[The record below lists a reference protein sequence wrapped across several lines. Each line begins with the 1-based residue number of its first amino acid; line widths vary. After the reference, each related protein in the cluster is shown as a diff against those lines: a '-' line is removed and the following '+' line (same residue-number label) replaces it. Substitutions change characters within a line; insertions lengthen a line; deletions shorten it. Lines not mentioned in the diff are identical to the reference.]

1 MNIRIEDHRT
11 VRAWTALAL
20 ALAAGGGVAPARAA
34 DSVAVAAAGS
44 VAAEAMDLD
53 AGEIMVTARKRNE
66 SLQNVPIAISVL
78 DGAALE
84 QKGAYHLQQIYQE
97 VPSLTVF
104 TVNPRNVN
112 INIRGL
118 GSNVAIANNGLDLG
132 VGFYVDDV
140 YYARVGQA
148 GFDLVDVDH
157 VEVLRGPQGTL
168 FGRNTTAG
176 AISVTTKSPSFTTEA
191 AGDITVG
198 NYGLIQGRGT
208 VSGPIIGDTL
218 AGRLSIESTT
228 RNGFIK
234 DVYQDRRVHDFDNAT
249 VRGSLLWHA
258 SDDVDVKLSADYAR
272 QKQSCCAGM
281 FLGVVTDYDNGAPVS
296 NTLPERNARLGYTA
310 LPFDPRARTTDA
322 DWLGPI
328 RMKQGGVSARVDWDL
343 GPATLTSIS
352 AWRFWNWTPHNDTD
366 YSALSIYTGNNQ
378 FDRQRQWSQEIRLA
392 SSGKRRLDYVLG
404 LYAFHQSIR
413 GWFINSFGR
422 DAGEWLIAP
431 GTSGLTAEQR
441 RAALEGTYT
450 YAPSKPQTD
459 SYAAFGQATWHATDA
474 ISVTGGLRFTHERKH
489 GYFEQ
494 TRGGG
499 SDISTLNAA
508 QLAQR
513 YAYTPIVPYYSLSR
527 SWNSLSGLLTASGQ
541 LTSDVLVYATYSR
554 GAKSG
559 GINLA
564 SLPLDSSGA
573 VRSELAVVK
582 PEKVDNFEAGL
593 KTQWLDRRLT
603 ANIALFLVNVRNYQS
618 TVYDQ
623 SIVPAKAYISNIGK
637 VRSKGVE
644 IDLRATPAD
653 GLTLYGGGTYNLA
666 KYVSYKNAQCP
677 FELRAPG
684 QPTVC
689 DLSGARL
696 PGAPRWAASAGGEYA
711 HPIGNVEGYVG
722 ADYSYRSTYY
732 SSYNDSRYSKIK
744 GFGLVNTRL
753 GIRSENGKWDASVW
767 GRNVFN
773 KLYYYYTSVN
783 DIGAAYTGSL
793 GDPRTFGVTLRS
805 RF

>member
-1 MNIRIEDHRT
+1 MNQLIERDRPI
-11 VRAWTALAL
+11 RAWTALAL
-20 ALAAGGGVAPARAA
+20 ALTATGAGFTPARAA
-34 DSVAVAAAGS
+34 DNE
-44 VAAEAMDLD
+44 AAEVQVAD
-53 AGEIMVTARKRNE
+53 ASEILVTARKRNE
-66 SLQNVPIAISVL
+66 SLQDVPIAISVL
-78 DGAALE
+78 GGTALE

-97 VPSLTVF
+97 IPSLTVF

-191 AGDITVG
+191 AGDVSVG

-208 VSGPIIGDTL
+208 ISAPIIDDKL

-228 RNGFIK
+228 RDGFIK
-234 DVYQDRRVHDFDNAT
+234 NIYQDRRVHDFSNTT
-249 VRGSLLWHA
+249 VRGSLLWHG
-258 SDDVDVKLSADYAR
+258 SDNLNVKLSADYAR
-272 QKQSCCAGM
+272 QKQSCCVSM
-281 FLGVVTDYDNGAPVS
+281 FLGVVTNYDNGAPVS
-296 NTLPERNARLGYTA
+296 NTLYDRNARLGYTA
-310 LPFDPRARTTDA
+310 LPFDPGARTTDS

-328 RMKQGGVSARVDWDL
+328 HMKQGGVSARVDWDL

-366 YSALSIYTGNNQ
+366 FSALNIYTGNNQ

-392 SSGKRRLDYVLG
+392 STGKRQIDYVLG

-413 GWFINSFGR
+413 GWFVNSFGR

-441 RAALEGTYT
+441 RAALEGAYT

-474 ISVTGGLRFTHERKH
+474 VSLTGGLRFTHERKH
-489 GYFEQ
+489 GFFEQ

-513 YAYTPIVPYYSLSR
+513 YAFTPVVPHYSLSR
-527 SWNSLSGLLTASGQ
+527 SWNSLSALLTVSGQ
-541 LTSDVLVYATYSR
+541 LANDVLAYATYSR

-564 SLPLDSSGA
+564 SLPLDANGA
-573 VRSELAVVK
+573 VRSDLAVVK
-582 PEKVDNFEAGL
+582 PEKVDNFEVGL
-593 KTQWLDRRLT
+593 KTQWLDRHLT
-603 ANIALFLVNVRNYQS
+603 ANVALFLVNVRNYQS

-644 IDLRATPAD
+644 VDLQATPAHD
-653 GLTLYGGGTYNLA
+653 LTLYARGTYNLA

-684 QPTVC
+684 QPALC
-689 DLSGARL
+689 DLSGAQL
-696 PGAPRWAASAGGEYA
+696 PGAPRWSASAGGEYS
-711 HPIGNVEGYVG
+711 HPVGNVEAYLG
-722 ADYSYRSTYY
+722 ADYSYRSSYY
-732 SSYNDSRYSKIK
+732 SSYNDSRYSKIN
-744 GFGLVNTRL
+744 GFGLANARL
-753 GIRSENGKWDASVW
+753 GVRSENGKWDVSVW
-767 GRNVFN
+767 SRNVFN

-793 GDPRTFGVTLRS
+793 GDPRTFGATLRS

>member
-1 MNIRIEDHRT
+1 MNMFIELDRPIRT
-11 VRAWTALAL
+11 WTALAL
-20 ALAAGGGVAPARAA
+20 ALAAGAGVTPARAS
-34 DSVAVAAAGS
+34 DG
-44 VAAEAMDLD
+44 EATELLALD
-53 AGEIMVTARKRNE
+53 EGGISEIMVTARKRDE
-66 SLQNVPIAISVL
+66 SLQEVPIAISVL
-78 DGAALE
+78 GGAALE

-176 AISVTTKSPSFTTEA
+176 AISVATKSPSFTTEA
-191 AGDITVG
+191 AGDIAMG

-208 VSGPIIGDTL
+208 VSGPIIDDRL

-228 RNGFIK
+228 RNGFVK
-234 DVYQDRRVHDFDNAT
+234 NVYQDRRVHDFDNAT

-258 SDDVDVKLSADYAR
+258 SDAIDVKLSADYAR
-272 QKQSCCAGM
+272 QKQNCCVAM
-281 FLGVVTDYDNGAPVS
+281 FLGVVTSYDNGAPVT
-296 NTLPERNARLGYTA
+296 NTLFERNARLGYTP
-310 LPFDPRARTTDA
+310 LPFDPGARTTDA

-343 GPATLTSIS
+343 GAATLTSIS
-352 AWRFWNWTPHNDTD
+352 AWRFWDWTPHNDTD
-366 YSALSIYTGNNQ
+366 YSALNIYTGNNQ

-392 SSGKRRLDYVLG
+392 STGKRRLDYVLG

-413 GWFINSFGR
+413 GWFVNSFGR

-431 GTSGLTAEQR
+431 DTSGLTPEQR
-441 RAALEGTYT
+441 RAALDGAYT

-513 YAYTPIVPYYSLSR
+513 YAFTPVVPRYSLSR
-527 SWNSLSGLLTASGQ
+527 SWNSLSGLLTVSGQ
-541 LTSDVLVYATYSR
+541 LTSDALAYATYSR

-564 SLPLDSSGA
+564 SLPLDANGA
-573 VRSELAVVK
+573 VRSDLAVIK
-582 PEKVDNFEAGL
+582 PEKVDNFEVGL

-623 SIVPAKAYISNIGK
+623 SIVPAKAYISNVGK

-644 IDLRATPAD
+644 IDLRATPGH
-653 GLTLYGGGTYNLA
+653 GLTLYAGGTYNAA
-666 KYVSYKNAQCP
+666 KYVRYENAQCP

-684 QPTVC
+684 QPALC
-689 DLSGARL
+689 DLSGAQL
-696 PGAPRWAASAGGEYA
+696 PGAPRWSASAGGEYA
-711 HPIGNVEGYVG
+711 HPVGNAEAYVA
-722 ADYSYRSTYY
+722 ADYSYRSSYY
-732 SSYNDSRYSKIK
+732 SSYNDSRYSKIN
-744 GFGLVNTRL
+744 GFSLVNARL
-753 GIRSENGKWDASVW
+753 GIRSDNKNWDVSVW
-767 GRNVFN
+767 SRNIFN